1 MPSLNLRPSVAVF
14 AATLLAAIVSAACA
28 DQAATQPAGESP
40 LAGLSVAGRNDTAQ
54 APTNPAEPSPG
65 FFRGTVYGYVPGRSD
80 TLETAERL
88 VGMRVTAYPRVPSS
102 SDPYAVGP
110 AAASVTT
117 DANGD
122 FVLPTLPGG
131 EYAVTFTPPEG
142 SKYRAGW
149 TVGIAYAGSGDHPW
163 WIMLAAKQ

>member
-1 MPSLNLRPSVAVF
+1 MLPLNLRAPLAAF
-14 AATLLAAIVSAACA
+14 AAMLLIAVASAACA
-28 DQAATQPAGESP
+28 DRTATQPAGESP
-40 LAGLSVAGRNDTAQ
+40 LAGLSIAGRNDTAQ

-88 VGMRVTAYPRVPSS
+88 AGVRVTAYPRVPSS

-117 DANGD
+117 DTNGE

-149 TVGIAYAGSGDHPW
+149 TVGVAYAGSGDYPW
-163 WIMLAAKQ
+163 WIMLAAKE

>member
-1 MPSLNLRPSVAVF
+1 MPSLTPRPSLAAFAAILLVAV
-14 AATLLAAIVSAACA
+14 TVAACA
-28 DQAATQPAGESP
+28 DRAATQPAGESP
-40 LAGLSVAGRNDTAQ
+40 LVGLSVAGRNDTAQ

-65 FFRGTVYGYVPGRSD
+65 FFRGTVYGYVPGTSD

-88 VGMRVTAYPRVPSS
+88 SGVRVTAYPRVPSR

-117 DANGD
+117 DANGG

-131 EYAVTFTPPEG
+131 EYAVTFTPPET

-149 TVGIAYAGSGDHPW
+149 TVGVAYAGSGDHPW
-163 WIMLAAKQ
+163 WIMLAAKE